1 MKHEQIETKV
11 HQAFTHATPDVLDAV
26 LTDCQERK
34 GVIVPMEEKKK
45 RKGMQKWIGIAA
57 ALVLL
62 AAGGL
67 TAARLYGA
75 NAVAATVSLDVNPS
89 IEIQINQK
97 EEVLTVNARNDD
109 ARIVIGDMDFKGS
122 SLDVTVNALIGSML
136 RNGYLNELANS
147 ILVSVDNDDPAQAA
161 ALQQKLSE
169 EINALLQTDSFSGSV
184 LTQTLSHDAALQ
196 QMANEY
202 GITLGKAQLIQ
213 QITQQNS
220 LYTFASLV
228 PLSINELNL
237 LIASNDVQLD
247 NVQSTGTASDK
258 AYIGTE
264 KAKEAALAH
273 AGLQEADVTFVKVKL
288 DYDDGRAEYEVEF
301 YQGNTEYDYDIDATT
316 GQVLSFDREAE
327 SYQAPNGGNQ
337 NAQATPAPTAT
348 PNAPANTPA
357 ATANGYISAD
367 RAQSTALNHAGVAAA
382 DARQMKCELDR
393 EDGMMIY
400 EVEFK
405 AGGYEYDYEINA
417 VTGTILKS
425 DREWDD

>member
-1 MKHEQIETKV
+1 MKREQMEEKV
-11 HQAFTHATPDVLDAV
+11 NRAFAHAAPDIRDAV
-26 LTDCQERK
+26 LADCNKQK
-34 GVIVPMEEKKK
+34 GTILPMEETKQTKS
-45 RKGMQKWIGIAA
+45 GMKKWIAAAA

-75 NAVAATVSLDVNPS
+75 NAVESTVSLDVNPS
-89 IEIQINQK
+89 IEIQVNQK
-97 EEVLTVNARNDD
+97 EEVLAVNAKNED
-109 ARIVIGDMDFKGS
+109 ARIVVGEMDFKGS

-147 ILVSVDNDDPAQAA
+147 ILVSVDSDDPAKAA
-161 ALQQKLSE
+161 ALQSRLSE

-184 LTQTLSHDAALQ
+184 LSQTLSHDAELQ
-196 QMANEY
+196 KMADEY
-202 GITLGKAQLIQ
+202 GITLGKAQRIQ
-213 QITQQNS
+213 QITQKNS

-258 AYIGTE
+258 AYIGVD
-264 KAKEAALAH
+264 KAKAAALAH
-273 AGLQEADVTFVKVKL
+273 AGLQQADVTFGKVKL

-301 YQGNTEYDYDIDATT
+301 YRGHTEYDYDIDATT
-316 GQVLSFDREAE
+316 GEVLSFDQETE
-327 SYQAPNGGNQ
+327 GNRPQ
-337 NAQATPAPTAT
+337 QTQRPAATATPAPVK
-348 PNAPANTPA
+348 TPA
-357 ATANGYISAD
+357 AAESISAD
-367 RAQSTALNHAGVAAA
+367 KAKSIALSHAGVAAA
-382 DARQMKCELDR
+382 DARQIKCELDR
-393 EDGMMIY
+393 DDGMMVY

-425 DREWDD
+425 EKDWDD